1 MRLFNLFRLCFILLL
16 CSSSQ
21 VFAQAAQSA
30 QIPIRFV
37 VTFPPG
43 GAADQVARIIAQET
57 SLILNTPILV
67 ENKAGASGMIG
78 ADFVARAKPDGKTF
92 LIGGN
97 GPTVLNQ
104 ALFSK
109 MPYDPEKSFTP
120 VVGLAKSPLLMFVR
134 KDLGVT
140 NLKDFLELA
149 RKKQPPL
156 SMASAGIG
164 NITHITGEYAAA
176 LMGFKIN
183 HIPFSGSAP
192 AVTAVMGNNVDLMF
206 DPLPSS
212 MQQARNGLMI
222 PLALMDD
229 QRFPPLGQV
238 PTLKESGFAN
248 MEISAWF
255 ILLAP
260 AQTPRNIVLEMNKAV
275 NLALTRPELIA
286 RIQGIGE
293 QPLGNMSPEQAGE
306 FISAERQLWV
316 PLIRQLGIKAE

>member
-1 MRLFNLFRLCFILLL
+1 MRWLNTLLISMGL
-16 CSSSQ
+16 MLWSTTSLL
-21 VFAQAAQSA
+21 AQTVQ
-30 QIPIRFV
+30 PIRFV

-57 SLILNTPILV
+57 TLILGTPIIV

-78 ADFVARAKPDGKTF
+78 AEWVARAKPDGKTF

-104 ALFSK
+104 ALFAK

-120 VVGLAKSPLLMFVR
+120 VAGLAKSPMLMFVR
-134 KDLGVT
+134 KDLGVN

-149 RKKQPPL
+149 RHRTAPL
-156 SMASAGIG
+156 SMGSAGVG

-176 LMGFKIN
+176 LMGFKVN
-183 HIPFSGSAP
+183 HIPYSGSAP
-192 AVTAVMGNNVDLMF
+192 AVAALVGGNIDLMF

-212 MQQARNGLMI
+212 MQQARGGLTM

-229 QRFPPLGQV
+229 QRFPPLASV
-238 PTLKESGFAN
+238 PTLKESGFDN

-255 ILLAP
+255 VLLAP
-260 AQTPRNIVLEMNKAV
+260 AQTPRQIVLDMNKAI
-275 NLALTRPELIA
+275 NLALSRPELIA

-293 QPLGNMSPEQAGE
+293 QPLGGMTPEQAGE
-306 FISAERQLWV
+306 FVAAERQRWL
-316 PLIRQLGIKAE
+316 PLIRQLGIKPE

>member
-16 CSSSQ
+16 FSSSQ
-21 VFAQAAQSA
+21 VFAQTA

-57 SLILNTPILV
+57 SVILNTPILV

>member
-21 VFAQAAQSA
+21 VFAQTA

-57 SLILNTPILV
+57 SVILNTPILV

-229 QRFPPLGQV
+229 QRFPPLAQV

>member
-1 MRLFNLFRLCFILLL
+1 MASSTFWKSWLGVLLL
-16 CSSSQ
+16 
-21 VFAQAAQSA
+21 AGLQASA
-30 QIPIRFV
+30 QNVQPIRFI

-43 GAADQVARIIAQET
+43 GAADQVARIVAQET
-57 SLILNTPILV
+57 AQILNTPILV

-78 ADFVARAKPDGKTF
+78 AEWVARAKPDGKTF
-92 LIGGN
+92 LVGGN

-104 ALFSK
+104 GLFSK

-120 VVGLAKSPLLMFVR
+120 VVGLAKSPMLMFVR
-134 KDLGVT
+134 KDLGVS
-140 NLKDFLELA
+140 NLKEFLELA
-149 RKKQPPL
+149 RKRTPPL

-176 LMGFKIN
+176 LMGFKVN

-192 AVTAVMGNNVDLMF
+192 AVTALAGGNVDLMF

-212 MQQARNGLMI
+212 MQQARAGLTA

-229 QRFPPLGQV
+229 QRFPPLSQV
-238 PTLKESGFAN
+238 PTLKESGFEN

-255 ILLAP
+255 VLLAP
-260 AQTPRNIVLEMNKAV
+260 AQTPGPIVMNMNKAV
-275 NLALTRPELIA
+275 NLALSRPELIA

-293 QPLGNMSPEQAGE
+293 QPLSGMTPEQAAE
-306 FISAERQLWV
+306 FIASERQRWL
-316 PLIRQLGIKAE
+316 PLIRQLGIKPE

>member
-1 MRLFNLFRLCFILLL
+1 MRRFNLFRVWFILLL
-16 CSSSQ
+16 CFSGQ
-21 VFAQAAQSA
+21 VFAQGTQTS
-30 QIPIRFV
+30 IRFIV
-37 VTFPPG
+37 IFPPR

-57 SLILNTPILV
+57 SAILNTPILV

-78 ADFVARAKPDGKTF
+78 ADFVARSKPDGKTF

-140 NLKDFLELA
+140 NLKDFLELS

-192 AVTAVMGNNVDLMF
+192 AVTAVMGNNIDLMF

-222 PLALMDD
+222 RLALMDD
-229 QRFPPLGQV
+229 QRFPPLAQV

-248 MEISAWF
+248 MEISA
-255 ILLAP
+255 
-260 AQTPRNIVLEMNKAV
+260 
-275 NLALTRPELIA
+275 
-286 RIQGIGE
+286 
-293 QPLGNMSPEQAGE
+293 
-306 FISAERQLWV
+306 
-316 PLIRQLGIKAE
+316 

>member
-1 MRLFNLFRLCFILLL
+1 
-16 CSSSQ
+16 
-21 VFAQAAQSA
+21 
-30 QIPIRFV
+30 V
-37 VTFPPG
+37 V
-43 GAADQVARIIAQET
+43 I
-57 SLILNTPILV
+57 

-229 QRFPPLGQV
+229 QRFPPLAQV